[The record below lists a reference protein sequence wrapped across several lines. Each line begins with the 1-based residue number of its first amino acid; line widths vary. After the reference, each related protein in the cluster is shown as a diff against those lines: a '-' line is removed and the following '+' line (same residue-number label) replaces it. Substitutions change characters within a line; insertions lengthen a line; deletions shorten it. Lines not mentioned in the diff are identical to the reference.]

1 MASFVKWI
9 CLAASVSVATGFDF
23 GSLDP
28 KAMIDKIRETL
39 EMAVGML
46 WITGASMKCSKTLK
60 RLVKDVFAGEMW
72 ALYVIDAM
80 AKPEPGILEGGF
92 NSIGSQSECL
102 KAWARLNITG
112 RDRNQSV
119 WRVDHVQGHYCQVRY
134 RIDLKNILEATKSSN
149 ASQTLLRMVDGMLG
163 DDSYLLGEIEKVVE
177 DFPGYFGLCM
187 PSTCTRQDVQSIFT
201 FIRPILKGFTNVD
214 FSANVT
220 SCKTKDQ
227 VETMRWDPPFLA
239 AVIVLGIILTL
250 VFFGTLVSLFDNLQ
264 MAPPRVPSKRTQNTT
279 PGDFL
284 RCFSVI
290 SSVRHL
296 FSFAS
301 SRNTEELRCVHGL
314 RALSVIW
321 LIFGNILLLHSMM
334 LTKNLLLLKDK
345 MKDLTI
351 QFMINFTPAADT
363 IICLFGFM
371 MTYVTIKT
379 LRDQKAVQ
387 TRGFFLR
394 YLMHRIARLAPLMVL
409 ATLLVV
415 PLFPQS
421 GQGPTWELEVN
432 KFLSGCSRNWWW
444 NVLHINNFLG
454 RKEQCMEH
462 TWLFALTMQC
472 TIVAVIVIPVLYHRP
487 AAGRL
492 LVLMAILA
500 SMALTFALTLL
511 FDLGPTWMLREYRPG
526 TRNEYTEMVYIRPYT
541 RSGVFWV
548 GVLAG
553 EVLSSRRKLCIHKAV
568 SVLGWLCSL
577 ALVLYIIHAPFKWNR
592 GLELP
597 STDVSAVYGAFSRI
611 LWATA
616 LSWMTVACASG
627 HGGWLNNLLSF
638 KCWLPLSR
646 LLYSLYMVSPLVI
659 VYSNGVREHSYYLSY
674 DAMSYV
680 LLHHFVLSLLAA
692 TAFSLSLEL
701 PLIKM
706 AALVSRHWESKRDP
720 KLDEPAIA
728 VPRIGRHWLDKDF
741 ENPAFVKENKP

>member
-1 MASFVKWI
+1 MRFLSFIVLFFSAAFDMASFVKWI

-28 KAMIDKIRETL
+28 KAMIDKIRDTL

-134 RIDLKNILEATKSSN
+134 RIDLKNIFEATKSSN

-264 MAPPRVPSKRTQNTT
+264 MAPPRVP
-279 PGDFL
+279 
-284 RCFSVI
+284 
-290 SSVRHL
+290 
-296 FSFAS
+296 
-301 SRNTEELRCVHGL
+301 
-314 RALSVIW
+314 
-321 LIFGNILLLHSMM
+321 
-334 LTKNLLLLKDK
+334 KNLLLLKDK

-577 ALVLYIIHAPFKWNR
+577 AVVLYIIHAPFKWNR

-597 STDVSAVYGAFSRI
+597 NTDVSAVYGAFSRI